1 MNVWTRPWYTRKQFE
16 QFLGQCE
23 VTSHLTAN
31 AKTAAIT
38 GAENGAKRALK
49 SCDREQD
56 VKKYGGAGAERER
69 SGERKRSGER

>member
-1 MNVWTRPWYTRKQFE
+1 MTTPRIAMEKLRLQAHHVSGAGAR
-16 QFLGQCE
+16 
-23 VTSHLTAN
+23 
-31 AKTAAIT
+31 
-38 GAENGAKRALK
+38 AENGAKRALK